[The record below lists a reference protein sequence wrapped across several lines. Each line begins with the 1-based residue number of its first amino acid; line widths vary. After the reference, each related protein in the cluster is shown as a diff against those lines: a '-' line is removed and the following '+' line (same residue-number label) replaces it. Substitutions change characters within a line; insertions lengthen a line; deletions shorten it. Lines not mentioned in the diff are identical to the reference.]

1 MDPQQTPPPAAPGGY
16 PLETPP
22 TQPQFGA
29 PSPAPDQFLGAQ
41 SAQPQTQY
49 TPSAPQYNAPQ
60 QPYQPQAAPSP
71 AQWYTPAPDPAAD
84 RPADASS
91 YVQAATA
98 AQGQTQQA
106 PGAQGQIINGQYSVD
121 YLNQMATPSK
131 QPLDKKFIIAGIGIV
146 IALLLAAV
154 LFLAGGKKTT
164 SVASEVKLYTTLV
177 DTEASTLRSGKLIK
191 NSKLVAINSNL
202 RTSLVN
208 AARDMETPLTNMGQ
222 NASNLKSAAKK
233 APYHDDKLVTNLE
246 DARLNSTYDRVYAN
260 EMDTK
265 TKYIITYMESIKKRN
280 SRKSMQEFI
289 AKNEP
294 NFQTIQKSIEE
305 YQNSDEANLY

>member
-1 MDPQQTPPPAAPGGY
+1 MDPNQNPQPQPGYPPQTPPAAPQYGAPALGQFAGA
-16 PLETPP
+16 PQP
-22 TQPQFGA
+22 TQPQPQYA
-29 PSPAPDQFLGAQ
+29 PST
-41 SAQPQTQY
+41 PQY
-49 TPSAPQYNAPQ
+49 SAPS
-60 QPYQPQAAPSP
+60 QPYQPHAAPNP
-71 AQWYTPAPDPAAD
+71 AAWYTPAPNPAAEK
-84 RPADASS
+84 PADASS

-98 AQGQTQQA
+98 SQTPPLATGAA
-106 PGAQGQIINGQYSVD
+106 PGQIINGQYSVD
-121 YLNQMATPSK
+121 YLNQMATPGK
-131 QPLDKKFIIAGIGIV
+131 QPLDKKFVIAGIGVV

-154 LFLAGGKKTT
+154 LFLVTSKKTT

-177 DTEASTLRSGKLIK
+177 DTEASTQRSGKLIK
-191 NSKLVAINSNL
+191 NSKLVAINSNF

-222 NASNLKSAAKK
+222 KASSLKSAAKK
-233 APYHDDKLVTNLE
+233 APYHDDKLVSNLE

-260 EMDTK
+260 EIDTK